1 MKSLG
6 LNHAG
11 LLTCGFS
18 STVNPAGLFNPR
30 LVESVDAE
38 PGICRNHG
46 YEEPTIT
53 CGFFTAQR
61 VIAPNSWV
69 VQGSTVSKM

>member
-1 MKSLG
+1 MGS
-6 LNHAG
+6 NHVG
-11 LLTCGFS
+11 PLTCGFS
-18 STVNPAGLFNPR
+18 STVNPAVLFNPR

-38 PGICRNHG
+38 PGMCRNHG

-53 CGFFTAQR
+53 CGVFYCTEW
-61 VIAPNSWV
+61 VIAPNSQV